1 MAGCGVPVC
10 QAVGAPLSRG
20 ERCQPAA
27 HPNELAFGRLEC
39 DSHERNDGRCI
50 RQARPNRCG
59 RPTDARKLVLR
70 AGYHVRA
77 GDAEEHNLDTWTEV
91 RRWLGSQDKPIL
103 ADPRD
108 VLTRLY
114 NSEINGCVA
123 EVPEGSY
130 IVALGDE
137 HNGFD
142 AEGRAES
149 LGRRAPMARGTSS
162 RVLSEKPVHH
172 SNVIAVRSSHLIGF
186 FFFDRRIRSE
196 TMLRYFKNLGDR
208 RPP

>member
-1 MAGCGVPVC
+1 MV
-10 QAVGAPLSRG
+10 
-20 ERCQPAA
+20 AA
-27 HPNELAFGRLEC
+27 FDRQGRTEA
-39 DSHERNDGRCI
+39 DGS
-50 RQARPNRCG
+50 
-59 RPTDARKLVLR
+59 LVR
-70 AGYHVRA
+70 VSWFFDAGYHVRA
-77 GDAEEHNLDTWTEV
+77 GDAEEHNLDTWTKV

-142 AEGRAES
+142 AERRAETWDGALRW
-149 LGRRAPMARGTSS
+149 LGEQARVCYPKSRFTIPM
-162 RVLSEKPVHH
+162 
-172 SNVIAVRSSHLIGF
+172 
-186 FFFDRRIRSE
+186 
-196 TMLRYFKNLGDR
+196 
-208 RPP
+208 